1 MERGGGGR
9 EGILSLEGHTMAA
22 KLEIQIISYLYVDD
36 TQKTLISSLELALIK
51 DLHGDDGRILDGAER

>member
-9 EGILSLEGHTMAA
+9 EGILNLEGHTMAA

-36 TQKTLISSLELALIK
+36 TQKTLISSLELALIE

>member
-1 MERGGGGR
+1 
-9 EGILSLEGHTMAA
+9 MAA

-36 TQKTLISSLELALIK
+36 TQKTLISSLELALIE

>member
-1 MERGGGGR
+1 MERG

-22 KLEIQIISYLYVDD
+22 KLKIQIISYLYVDD
-36 TQKTLISSLELALIK
+36 TQKTLISSLELALIE